1 MDFDSYDYIIVFSSH
16 YRALY
21 IYDRLKLKKI
31 KTKLVTAP
39 NKVNISCTQ
48 ALKIKEEDKKSVELE
63 LERNNIFP
71 TAVFKIIRNGKS
83 EDYELIN

>member
-1 MDFDSYDYIIVFSSH
+1 MIIDDYNYIMIFTSH

-21 IYDRLKLKKI
+21 IYDRLRVKKI

-48 ALKIKEEDKKSVELE
+48 ALKIKEEDRENIKIELD
-63 LERNNIFP
+63 RNNIYP
-71 TAVFKIIRNGKS
+71 TAVYKIINNGKV
-83 EDYELIN
+83 EDYELIE

>member
-1 MDFDSYDYIIVFSSH
+1 MDLEEYDYIMVFTSH

-21 IYDRLKLKKI
+21 MYDRLRLKKI

-48 ALKIKEEDKKSVELE
+48 ALKIKEENKETIKLE
-63 LERNNIFP
+63 LERNNIYP
-71 TAVFKIIRNGKS
+71 TAVFKIIRNGNK
-83 EDYELIN
+83 EDYELIE

>member
-1 MDFDSYDYIIVFSSH
+1 MNLEEYDYIMVFTSH

-21 IYDRLKLKKI
+21 MYDRLRLKKI

-48 ALKIKEEDKKSVELE
+48 ALKIKEEDKENIKIE
-63 LERNNIFP
+63 LERNNIYP
-71 TAVFKIIRNGKS
+71 TAVFKITKDGKK
-83 EDYELIN
+83 EDYELVE

>member
-1 MDFDSYDYIIVFSSH
+1 MNSESYDYIIVFTSH

-21 IYDRLKLKKI
+21 MYDRLKFKKI

-39 NKVNISCTQ
+39 NKINISCTQ

-71 TAVFKIIRNGKS
+71 TAVFKIIINGKS
-83 EDYELIN
+83 EDYELID

>member
-1 MDFDSYDYIIVFSSH
+1 MKVDEYDYIIVFTSH

-21 IYDRLKLKKI
+21 IYDRLRLKNI

-48 ALKIKEEDKKSVELE
+48 ALKIKEEDREIIKVELD
-63 LERNNIFP
+63 RNNIYP
-71 TAVFKIIRNGKS
+71 TAVFKIIKKGK
-83 EDYELIN
+83 EEEYELIE

>member
-1 MDFDSYDYIIVFSSH
+1 MKVDEYDYIMVFTSH

-21 IYDRLKLKKI
+21 IYDRLRIKNI

-48 ALKIKEEDKKSVELE
+48 ALKIKEDDRENIKLE
-63 LERNNIFP
+63 IDRNNIYP
-71 TAVFKIIRNGKS
+71 TAVFKIIKKGK
-83 EDYELIN
+83 EEEYELIE

>member
-1 MDFDSYDYIIVFSSH
+1 MKLEDYDYIMVFTSH

-21 IYDRLKLKKI
+21 IYDRLRVKKI

-39 NKVNISCTQ
+39 NKINISCTQ
-48 ALKIKEEDKKSVELE
+48 ALKIKEDDKETIKLE

-71 TAVFKIIRNGKS
+71 TAVFKIIVDGNK
-83 EDYELIN
+83 EEYELIE

>member
-1 MDFDSYDYIIVFSSH
+1 MVIDDYDYIIVFTSH

-21 IYDRLKLKKI
+21 IYDRLRLKKI

-48 ALKIKEEDKKSVELE
+48 ALKIKEEDRDIIKIELD
-63 LERNNIFP
+63 RNNIYP
-71 TAVFKIIRNGKS
+71 TAVFKITRNGKV
-83 EDYELIN
+83 EDYELIE

>member
-21 IYDRLKLKKI
+21 IYDRLKFKKI

-71 TAVFKIIRNGKS
+71 TAVFKIIRNGKN

>member
-1 MDFDSYDYIIVFSSH
+1 MIIDDYNYIMIFTSH

-21 IYDRLKLKKI
+21 IYDRLRVKKI

-48 ALKIKEEDKKSVELE
+48 ALKIKDEDRENIKIELD
-63 LERNNIFP
+63 RNNIYP
-71 TAVFKIIRNGKS
+71 TAVYKIINNGKV
-83 EDYELIN
+83 EDYELIE

>member
-1 MDFDSYDYIIVFSSH
+1 MDFENYDYIIVFTSH

-48 ALKIKEEDKKSVELE
+48 ALKIKEEDKKTVEIE

-71 TAVFKIIRNGKS
+71 TAVFKIIRDGKK
-83 EDYELIN
+83 EDYELID

>member
-1 MDFDSYDYIIVFSSH
+1 MDLEEYDYIMVFTSH

-21 IYDRLKLKKI
+21 MYDRLRLKKI

-48 ALKIKEEDKKSVELE
+48 ALKIKEEDKENIKLE
-63 LERNNIFP
+63 LERNNIYP
-71 TAVFKIIRNGKS
+71 TAVFKIIRNGKK
-83 EDYELIN
+83 EDYELIE

>member
-1 MDFDSYDYIIVFSSH
+1 MKLEDYDYIMVFTSH

-21 IYDRLKLKKI
+21 IYDRLRVKKI

-39 NKVNISCTQ
+39 NKINISCTQ
-48 ALKIKEEDKKSVELE
+48 ALKIKEDDKETIKLE

-71 TAVFKIIRNGKS
+71 SAVFKIIVDGNK
-83 EDYELIN
+83 EEYELIE

>member
-1 MDFDSYDYIIVFSSH
+1 MDLEEYDYIMVFTSH

-21 IYDRLKLKKI
+21 MYDRLRLKKI

-48 ALKIKEEDKKSVELE
+48 ALKIKEEDKETIKVE
-63 LERNNIFP
+63 LERNNIYP
-71 TAVFKIIRNGKS
+71 TAVFKIIRNGKK
-83 EDYELIN
+83 EDYELIE

>member
-1 MDFDSYDYIIVFSSH
+1 MKLEDYDYIMVFTSH

-21 IYDRLKLKKI
+21 IYDRLRVKKI

-39 NKVNISCTQ
+39 NKINISCTQ
-48 ALKIKEEDKKSVELE
+48 ALKIKEDDKETIKLE

-71 TAVFKIIRNGKS
+71 TAVFKIRVDGNK
-83 EDYELIN
+83 EEYELIE

>member
-1 MDFDSYDYIIVFSSH
+1 MDFENYDYIIVFTSH

-21 IYDRLKLKKI
+21 IYDRLKIKKI

-48 ALKIKEEDKKSVELE
+48 ALKIKEEDKKTVEIE

-71 TAVFKIIRNGKS
+71 TAVFKIIRDGKK
-83 EDYELIN
+83 EDYELIE